1 MNDEEHCILEITS
14 LYSLHPNKSY
24 HHQKL
29 IRIMRKTELNF
40 RKRENLE
47 LKKMTANSE
56 DFLCYGKT

>member
-40 RKRENLE
+40 RKRENRE
-47 LKKMTANSE
+47 
-56 DFLCYGKT
+56 